1 MTAWAIKDSN
11 GRVLFDFMCASPV
24 DVGRK
29 VVPVPYDPFRLRVSS
44 SYREVFDRA
53 VNQVLDRKGWRIVR
67 IGRPKAAMRVG
78 SGSATG
84 SSCETAGLS
93 QRASGRQA
101 DNQLASRPGAVPAW
115 GAGGVISQ
123 P

>member
-84 SSCETAGLS
+84 SSCETAGL
-93 QRASGRQA
+93 A
-101 DNQLASRPGAVPAW
+101 
-115 GAGGVISQ
+115 
-123 P
+123 